1 MTKALAATQDTQDLL
16 SATKTEATTS
26 EDVEN
31 LLQSYK
37 NEVHELRTQQNQP
50 EYIQA
55 KLIEAL
61 AENQIR
67 LQKNQ
72 EIIQQQITIPS
83 EPPEND
89 FGSILSIVPLIIS
102 VIAFALAI
110 FALWRR
116 GNTQAKRLGE
126 KQKQIDDLKS
136 QVESLSR
143 EIKLLKATRPVQNS
157 FDNPAPARQA
167 PQNNFAVENYQ
178 PATPPLT
185 PSLLK
190 KSPAPVVP
198 SPRNLREEKEKAFIK
213 DFNRLLA
220 ESKTSNFRTA
230 RAEFTRKYSIKAFS
244 CANYDERMK
253 NPSLA
258 PEFVS
263 ESSTA
268 KGDFWAYKVD
278 NVYLVV
284 PSPANSSYND
294 NLHLERAMSE
304 VFDSNFIQGK
314 TYDEISVE
322 QAAIF
327 LEGFKKEKKGTLKLS

>member
-1 MTKALAATQDTQDLL
+1 MTKALAATQDLL
-16 SATKTEATTS
+16 SATKTEATTF

-37 NEVHELRTQQNQP
+37 SEVHELRTQQNRP
-50 EYIQA
+50 EYTQE

-83 EPPEND
+83 ELPEND

-102 VIAFALAI
+102 VIALLLTGCVI
-110 FALWRR
+110 YKI
-116 GNTQAKRLGE
+116 NTQTKSLRD
-126 KQKQIDDLKS
+126 KQKKIDDLNS

-143 EIKLLKATRPVQNS
+143 EIKLLKATHPVQNS
-157 FDNPAPARQA
+157 FDNPTPPRQA

-178 PATPPLT
+178 LATSPLT

-198 SPRNLREEKEKAFIK
+198 LPRNLREEKEKTFIK
-213 DFNRLLA
+213 DFNKLLA

-278 NVYLVV
+278 NVYFVV

-327 LEGFKKEKKGTLKLS
+327 LEGWKKEKKGTLKLS

>member
-102 VIAFALAI
+102 VIALLLTGCVI
-110 FALWRR
+110 YKI
-116 GNTQAKRLGE
+116 NTQTKSLRD
-126 KQKQIDDLKS
+126 KQKKIDDLNS

-157 FDNPAPARQA
+157 FDNPTPARQV
-167 PQNNFAVENYQ
+167 PQNNFDTENYQ
-178 PATPPLT
+178 PATPSLT

-190 KSPAPVVP
+190 KSSTPVVP